1 MVQMLAVALEA
12 RVRELLAPE
21 RRDRGEGPVP
31 YIILVALIGAVAVG
45 VWIALDQIVDGWI
58 DAVPD
63 AP

>member
-1 MVQMLAVALEA
+1 MVQRFAVALTV
-12 RVRELLAPE
+12 RVQELLAPE

-45 VWIALDQIVDGWI
+45 VWVALDQIVDGWI